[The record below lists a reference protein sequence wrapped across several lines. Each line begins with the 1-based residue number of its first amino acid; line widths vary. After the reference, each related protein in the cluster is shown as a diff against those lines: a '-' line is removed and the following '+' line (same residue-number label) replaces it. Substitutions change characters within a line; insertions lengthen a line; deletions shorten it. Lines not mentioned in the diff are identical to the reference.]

1 MEKSS
6 RDILD
11 EKLAAMPPI
20 SLEEMKAV
28 KLMNRTD
35 RKYVTNVPGLLGLL
49 GLVGDDYYVQ
59 EIGGR
64 RVCAYRTVY
73 WDDLQNH
80 GFFRTHICGQLPRV
94 KVRARTY
101 VDSDLSFLE
110 IKRKNNHGK
119 TKKKR
124 TQVESI
130 SAVAEKMEGEGFLT
144 EKTGLTFQDIRP
156 TVGNHFNRITLVNK
170 AMTERLTIDFDL
182 KFDNLETGLDAEVG
196 NVVVIELK
204 RDGRVH
210 SPILPKLRALRIKP
224 SGFSKYCIG
233 TAMTNAA
240 LPHGNLKPRLRYIR
254 RIASY

>member
-1 MEKSS
+1 MEKNS
-6 RDILD
+6 REILD
-11 EKLAAMPPI
+11 NKLASMQPI
-20 SLEEMKAV
+20 TLQQMKAV

-35 RKYVTNVPGLLGLL
+35 QKYVTNVSGLLGLL
-49 GLVGDDYYVQ
+49 SLVGDDYFVQ
-59 EIGGR
+59 EIDGLR
-64 RVCAYRTVY
+64 ICAYRTVY
-73 WDDLQNH
+73 WDDAAHH
-80 GFFRTHICGQLPRV
+80 GFFHTHICGQLPRM

-130 SAVAEKMEGEGFLT
+130 SAVSEKAEGESFLT

-182 KFDNLETGLDAEVG
+182 EFDNMETGLTADAG
-196 NVVVIELK
+196 NIVVIELK
-204 RDGRVH
+204 RDGRVF

-233 TAMTNAA
+233 TAMTNDS
-240 LPHGNLKPRLRYIR
+240 LPHGRLKPRLRRIR
-254 RIASY
+254 RIAAR

>member
-1 MEKSS
+1 MEKST
-6 RDILD
+6 REILD
-11 EKLAAMPPI
+11 GKLASMLPI
-20 SLEEMKAV
+20 TLQQMKAV

-35 RKYVTNVPGLLGLL
+35 QKYVTNVSGLLGLL
-49 GLVGDDYYVQ
+49 SLVGDDYFVQ
-59 EIGGR
+59 EIDGLR
-64 RVCAYRTVY
+64 ICAYRTVY
-73 WDDLQNH
+73 WDDIVRH
-80 GFFRTHICGQLPRV
+80 GFFHTHICGQLPRM

-130 SAVAEKMEGEGFLT
+130 DAVAEKAEGEDFLT
-144 EKTGLTFQDIRP
+144 EKTGLTFHDIQP

-182 KFDNLETGLDAEVG
+182 EFDNMETGLTADAG
-196 NVVVIELK
+196 NIVVIELK
-204 RDGRVH
+204 RDGRVF
-210 SPILPKLRALRIKP
+210 SPILSKLRTLRIKP

-233 TAMTNAA
+233 TAMTNDS
-240 LPHGNLKPRLRYIR
+240 LPHGRLKPRLRRIR
-254 RIASY
+254 RIAAH